1 LRIKCRVNATLPYNI
16 SSSEEAIVAV
26 LPVNQ
31 VVHVAS
37 VSSGTRGKRG
47 WALTDVG
54 IDARGACG
62 IMATRAVD
70 SVEFDAHVGSSVVAI
85 VV

>member
-1 LRIKCRVNATLPYNI
+1 LPYNI

-37 VSSGTRGKRG
+37 VSSGTREKRG

-54 IDARGACG
+54 VDTRGACG

-70 SVEFDAHVGSSVVAI
+70 SVELDAHVGSSVV
-85 VV
+85 VVVV